1 MVILSWVMGNVRKI
15 YIPVDEGNDNAKVY
29 NRYEVDWL
37 PMLFPLPFI
46 SLHSSHFLWD
56 LLSLLPYSSGT
67 TRATDLCKLFSKGC
81 INNMN

>member
-37 PMLFPLPFI
+37 PMLFPIAVYIFTFFTLSLGSAFI
-46 SLHSSHFLWD
+46 ITIFLW
-56 LLSLLPYSSGT
+56 YN
-67 TRATDLCKLFSKGC
+67 KG
-81 INNMN
+81 NGFM